1 MGRFIRAAIRAALD
15 ELEKRKTMKTLLVS
29 LICLSALSIAACG
42 SSGGSSTPPAPP
54 APVAPPP
61 PPPEPTFDERLADWA
76 AMDPNPCRA
85 RTPGFEAFGGWLKD
99 DGREVGA
106 SRVWMSDVGE
116 LSDASSH
123 GARVWKT
130 LTECGVRANEDHY
143 FSNSSNFT
151 NMIHMESGDVIA
163 SISSAPPWEDI
174 PLPEPA
180 VWGEY
185 PHLGPGNFDIAYDGN
200 RENGQRILSVRG
212 VGNEGGKRTSHL
224 QRAGF
229 QLGLQEFD
237 RALWIVVGGYIGEGE
252 DRKPADSGLRGGSS
266 ICGAANPLCLFA
278 PWAGADNTVGTS
290 ASTPQVAAALD
301 TVWAVWPDMDILDLR
316 NLAFDCAEDMPAPE
330 GETAV
335 TRSYS
340 YKNGRTFTSDTNST
354 WGHGILSM
362 TCLFTP
368 NGGLQNPVT
377 GNAISGGIYGPVAGP
392 ITGAS
397 IAGIDYTGRD
407 FSYGFARPVARENF
421 ALLATTAVQPSA
433 TISHGYVLG
442 HGSTAFLSTLAK
454 TDRFSL
460 NLTAAGN
467 AIGAAANWQVGNL
480 LVQGGLAV
488 QPEGVGSLTG
498 SRAFRAP
505 SAVSAAV
512 SAGYGR
518 ALPRGFSAHLQADHW
533 RTLAT
538 HGRSLWEGADLSE
551 SRITAALVR
560 RIGRH
565 EFALQ
570 GVWRSGLSGSLDV
583 SGRSWAVSPQRET
596 GIWLTWNMAR

>member
-1 MGRFIRAAIRAALD
+1 MRIRNVLVLAALAV
-15 ELEKRKTMKTLLVS
+15 LVS
-29 LICLSALSIAACG
+29 SCG

-106 SRVWMSDVGE
+106 SRVWMRDSGE
-116 LSDASSH
+116 LSDAGSH

-130 LTECGVRANEDHY
+130 LTECGVRANEDHF

-163 SISSAPPWEDI
+163 SISSSPPWEDI
-174 PLPEPA
+174 PFPEPV

-200 RENGQRILSVRG
+200 RENGQRILSIRSA
-212 VGNEGGKRTSHL
+212 GNEGGKRTSHL

-237 RALWIVVGGYIGEGE
+237 RALWIIVGGYIGEGE

-266 ICGAANPLCLFA
+266 ICGDANPLCLFA
-278 PWAGADNTVGTS
+278 PWAGADNVVGTS
-290 ASTPQVAAALD
+290 VSAPQVAAALD
-301 TVWAVWPDMDILDLR
+301 SVWAVWPDMDILDLR

-354 WGHGILSM
+354 WGHGILSL

-377 GNAISGGIYGPVAGP
+377 GNAISGGISGPLAGPVAGAS
-392 ITGAS
+392 ITGV
-397 IAGIDYTGRD
+397 DYTGRE
-407 FSYGFARPVARENF
+407 FGYGFAYPVARENL
-421 ALLATTAVQPSA
+421 ALASLTQAAPRGGAAIANLRPVQANSGVYGLTHVRGAYSGRLWQNGAVSVDLTAAAPHGGAGSAIGTAVQWQSGGW
-433 TISHGYVLG
+433 TIRS
-442 HGSTAFLSTLAK
+442 
-454 TDRFSL
+454 
-460 NLTAAGN
+460 
-467 AIGAAANWQVGNL
+467 
-480 LVQGGLAV
+480 GLAM
-488 QPEGVGSLTG
+488 QPEGVGSLVG

-505 SAVSAAV
+505 MSVSAAIT
-512 SAGYGR
+512 AAYGKVIGHG
-518 ALPRGFSAHLQADHW
+518 LSAHLQADHW

-538 HGRSLWEGADLSE
+538 QGRSLWENAVLSE
-551 SRITAALVR
+551 SRFSAALVKR
-560 RIGRH
+560 FSSH

-570 GVWRSGLSGSLDV
+570 GVWRSGLSGSLNV
-583 SGRSWAVSPQRET
+583 SERSWALTPQSES
-596 GIWLTWNMAR
+596 GVWLTWLRRSQ

>member
-1 MGRFIRAAIRAALD
+1 MRMQISKVLVLVAMAAI
-15 ELEKRKTMKTLLVS
+15 S
-29 LICLSALSIAACG
+29 SGCG

-61 PPPEPTFDERLADWA
+61 PPAEPTFDERLADWA

-106 SRVWMSDVGE
+106 SRVWMRDVGE

-151 NMIHMESGDVIA
+151 NTIHMESGDVIA
-163 SISSAPPWEDI
+163 SISSSPPWEDI

-266 ICGAANPLCLFA
+266 ICGDANPLCLFA

-397 IAGIDYTGRD
+397 ITGVDYTGRD
-407 FSYGFARPVARENF
+407 FGYGFAHPVARENF
-421 ALLATTAVQPSA
+421 AMAATANLRPAQAIPGHHASTYAPGAFRGKLWQRGAVS
-433 TISHGYVLG
+433 V
-442 HGSTAFLSTLAK
+442 
-454 TDRFSL
+454 D
-460 NLTAAGN
+460 LTASGN
-467 AIGAAANWQVGNL
+467 AIGAVAQWQVGNII
-480 LVQGGLAV
+480 VQSGIAT
-488 QPEGVGSLTG
+488 QPEGAGSLIG

-505 SAVSAAV
+505 STVSAAIT
-512 SAGYGR
+512 AAYGKV
-518 ALPRGFSAHLQADHW
+518 LPNGFSAHLQADHW

-538 HGRSLWEGADLSE
+538 HGRSLWEGAEVRE
-551 SRITAALVR
+551 SRISAALVKR
-560 RIGRH
+560 AGRH

-583 SGRSWAVSPQRET
+583 DGRSWALSPQAESGVWMSWRRT
-596 GIWLTWNMAR
+596 TQ